1 MKMKASLKG
10 KYASDKGT
18 ASGSIA
24 VNAAGDANLRA
35 TFTDSTISL
44 SKPGSFTIDYN
55 VPKNGFLFYRLFLQ
69 DFRFQ
74 FMNTMRVFK
83 KPVIFSYTHF
93 YRANRTALDGSMC
106 FNTANRVSASCD
118 SNGGAKVRYVYKH
131 RGGRTTFEPSYD
143 FKKDSLEFAVSQ
155 MIRSEGVVRAS
166 YQTSSKVLEIDW
178 FRGSKLSP
186 SFPGF
191 GILQSGRATK
201 VSKSNS

>member
-1 MKMKASLKG
+1 MMKMKASLKG
-10 KYASDKGT
+10 KCVSDKGT

-24 VNAAGDANLRA
+24 INTAGDANLRA

-55 VPKNGFLFYRLFLQ
+55 VPKN

-131 RGGRTTFEPSYD
+131 KDDSFGGCREGF
-143 FKKDSLEFAVSQ
+143 VSDRVQ
-155 MIRSEGVVRAS
+155 
-166 YQTSSKVLEIDW
+166 
-178 FRGSKLSP
+178 GSC
-186 SFPGF
+186 G
-191 GILQSGRATK
+191 
-201 VSKSNS
+201 